1 MAKHPS
7 YPARGTQETVARAV
21 ETQNSAAAPV
31 TRQAESPR
39 NTAIFQVGD
48 IGSVCKRGRF
58 YGAGEAIELSEAD
71 ANRLLQL
78 GCIKAI

>member
-21 ETQNSAAAPV
+21 ETQSAAAPV

-48 IGSVCKRGRF
+48 IGSVCQRGRF
-58 YGAGEAIELSEAD
+58 YGAGEAIELSETD
-71 ANRLLQL
+71 AKRLLQL